1 MTNILDEIDGLP
13 PALYDAQTVAAVLGP
28 SGRWVHNESKKHR
41 LGHFGSSNRRQFSR
55 ADIRRLMHL
64 RDTAPKPGPV
74 AKKNQ
79 TKEGE

>member
-13 PALYDAQTVAAVLGP
+13 PALYDAQTVAAVLGRA
-28 SGRWVHNESKKHR
+28 GWWVPNECKNHR